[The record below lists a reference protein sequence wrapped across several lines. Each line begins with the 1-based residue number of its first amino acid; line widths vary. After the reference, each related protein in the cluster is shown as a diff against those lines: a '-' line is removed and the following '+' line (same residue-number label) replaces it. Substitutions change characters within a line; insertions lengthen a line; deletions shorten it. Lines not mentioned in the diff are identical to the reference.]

1 MLMEENLQLYAQGSH
16 NDQSTN
22 QDLQHSILD
31 YQQRQFFHGE
41 TFKPY
46 KRVNGENLTNYS

>member
-1 MLMEENLQLYAQGSH
+1 MLMEENPQLYAQGSH

-31 YQQRQFFHGE
+31 YQQQQFFHGE
-41 TFKPY
+41 TFKPQ
-46 KRVNGENLTNYS
+46 KGVNYENLINYS